1 MAKSRGVGGGEK
13 REPGFTPGERGAWGS
28 KARRSGGRRLDPPSE
43 GRLVRDKSWSREWL
57 EAVLIAVVFALFVR
71 TFVAQAFKIPSG
83 SMEDS
88 LLVGD
93 HLFVN
98 KFIYAPH
105 LDTPLHALLPYR
117 AVRRGDVVVFRFPD
131 DPRLD
136 FIKRAVAV
144 GGDVVEIRAKRLLVN
159 GQVENNPRAFSGFSW
174 ESGRCT
180 AR

>member
-1 MAKSRGVGGGEK
+1 MTE
-13 REPGFTPGERGAWGS
+13 
-28 KARRSGGRRLDPPSE
+28 
-43 GRLVRDKSWSREWL
+43 KSWSREWL
-57 EAVLIAVVFALFVR
+57 EAILIAVVFALFVR

-105 LDTPLHALLPYR
+105 FDTPLYAVLPYR
-117 AVRRGDVVVFRFPD
+117 VVRRGDVVVFRYPA

-136 FIKRAVAV
+136 YIKRAVAV
-144 GGDVVEIRAKRLLVN
+144 GGDELEIRAKRLLVN
-159 GQVENNPRAFSGFSW
+159 GQAEARGARGPQGPVDRARRR
-174 ESGRCT
+174 EPAGRG
-180 AR
+180 ARSRPFRTGAGAGRLGVLHGRQP